1 MKKNIRIFLA
11 CIMLVIPFTGTI
23 AFPKNPSNRNIVFI
37 RSVNWGDDTGI
48 INKFSL
54 TEPDETI
61 YGILTPDG
69 VLTIDLTP
77 VANDGAY
84 ITVYSEGEMVYYIY
98 AADSVDIDFNEY
110 GGEGNYTVVIVPI
123 SGDTEYTADIVW

>member
-1 MKKNIRIFLA
+1 MKRTIETWFICIAIMCTCMTSFAASPAAYSKNIAFRKTTQPEGKHGI
-11 CIMLVIPFTGTI
+11 GT
-23 AFPKNPSNRNIVFI
+23 
-37 RSVNWGDDTGI
+37 
-48 INKFSL
+48 FSL

-84 ITVYSEGEMVYYIY
+84 ITVYSEGEMVDYIY

-110 GGEGNYTVVIVPI
+110 GNEGNYTVVIVPI

>member
-1 MKKNIRIFLA
+1 MCTCMTSFAASPAAYSKNIAFRKTTHPEGKYGI
-11 CIMLVIPFTGTI
+11 GT
-23 AFPKNPSNRNIVFI
+23 
-37 RSVNWGDDTGI
+37 
-48 INKFSL
+48 FSL

-69 VLTIDLTP
+69 VLTIDLAP

-84 ITVYSEGEMVYYIY
+84 ITVYSEGEMVDYIY

-110 GGEGNYTVVIVPI
+110 GGEGNYTVTVTLM
-123 SGDTEYTADIVW
+123 SESTEYIANIVL

>member
-1 MKKNIRIFLA
+1 MKRTIETWFICIAIMCTCMTSFAASPAAYSKNIAFRKTTHPEGKYGI
-11 CIMLVIPFTGTI
+11 GT
-23 AFPKNPSNRNIVFI
+23 
-37 RSVNWGDDTGI
+37 
-48 INKFSL
+48 FSL

-69 VLTIDLTP
+69 VLTIDLAP

-84 ITVYSEGEMVYYIY
+84 ITVYSEGEMVDYIY

-110 GGEGNYTVVIVPI
+110 GGEGNYTVTVTLM
-123 SGDTEYTADIVW
+123 SESTEYIANIVL